1 MGKKISKS
9 KISNATKKT
18 ADITKHVLVPKHR
31 ILSDKEAKSLLEKY
45 NISIHQLPLLR
56 IKDPI
61 EQVINAKAGDI
72 VEITRSGPTQDYL
85 FFRRVIE

>member
-1 MGKKISKS
+1 MGKKVSKS
-9 KISNATKKT
+9 KVSNATKKP

-31 ILSDKEAKSLLEKY
+31 ILSDKEAKNVLEKY
-45 NISIHQLPLLR
+45 NISTHQLPLMR
-56 IKDPI
+56 IKDPMA
-61 EQVINAKAGDI
+61 QAINAKAGDI